1 MRLLLDTQAFLWS
14 ISAPERLSTRARRNI
29 QSGRNEVF
37 VSAVSAWEIAIKSAL
52 GRITLAEDP
61 QRFIPE
67 QMTQNAFEPLPV
79 LIRHALK
86 VLDLP
91 NVHKDPFD
99 RLLVA
104 QALIEDLALVSV
116 DERLSRYPVRVI
128 W

>member
-14 ISAPERLSTRARRNI
+14 ISAPERLGVRARRAI

-52 GRITLAEDP
+52 GRLTLAEDP
-61 QRFIPE
+61 QRLIPD

-79 LIRHALK
+79 QIRHALK
-86 VLDLP
+86 VVDLP
-91 NVHKDPFD
+91 NIHKDPFD

-104 QALIEDLALVSV
+104 QALIEELALVSG
-116 DERLSRYPVRVI
+116 DAQLGRYPVRVI

>member
-1 MRLLLDTQAFLWS
+1 MKLLLDTQAFLWS
-14 ISAPERLSTRARRNI
+14 ISAPERLGARARRAI

-52 GRITLAEDP
+52 GRLTLTEDP

-91 NVHKDPFD
+91 DIHRGPFD

-104 QALIEDLALVSV
+104 QALIEELALVSG
-116 DERLSRYPVRVI
+116 DAQLGRYPVRVI

>member
-14 ISAPERLSTRARRNI
+14 ISAPELLGARARRAI
-29 QSGRNEVF
+29 QAGRNEVF

-52 GRITLAEDP
+52 GRLTLAEDP
-61 QRFIPE
+61 QRFIPD

-79 LIRHALK
+79 QIRHALK
-86 VLDLP
+86 VADLP
-91 NVHKDPFD
+91 DIHRDPFD

-104 QALIEDLALVSV
+104 QALTEELVLVSA
-116 DERLSRYPVRVI
+116 DAQLGRYPVRVI

>member
-1 MRLLLDTQAFLWS
+1 MKLLLDTQAFLWS
-14 ISAPERLSTRARRNI
+14 ISAPERLGAHARRAI

-52 GRITLAEDP
+52 GRLTLAEDP

-91 NVHKDPFD
+91 DIHRDPFD

-104 QALIEDLALVSV
+104 QALIEELALVSG
-116 DERLSRYPVRVI
+116 DAQLGRYPVRVI